1 MNVQI
6 NKEDFPD
13 VMVDIETT
21 GTDPNS
27 CAIIQISAVRFNLAA
42 RTVSHDF
49 FDRCLM
55 IPQTKFWQEGGRDF
69 WIKRKELFGAI
80 SARMEDPE
88 VVLKA
93 LIEWC
98 GGPRILWAKPS
109 HFEFPF
115 LESYFRRYELQ
126 TPFFY
131 RHVNDQNSFFRGL
144 YFPDKAPDF
153 ERELPFVGTMHNG
166 LHDTLHQLKV
176 LFHTAEDAMAKRD
189 AVLNQVGEVITEM
202 QAVIGEG
209 PDNPA
214 TGQEVVKGPDFS
226 DITADKIPY

>member
-1 MNVQI
+1 MN
-6 NKEDFPD
+6 KDDFPD
-13 VMVDIETT
+13 VMVDLETT
-21 GTDPNS
+21 GTDSAS

-42 RTVSHDF
+42 GTVGHDF

-55 IPQTKFWQEGGRDF
+55 IPKTRFWQEGGRDF
-69 WIKRKELFGAI
+69 WVKRKELYAQI

-98 GGPRILWAKPS
+98 GGSRVLWAKPS

-115 LESYFRRYELQ
+115 LESYFNRYQLQ

-144 YFPDKAPDF
+144 YWPDSPPDF
-153 ERELPFVGTMHNG
+153 EREIPFVGTMHNG

-176 LFHTAEDAMAKRD
+176 LFHTVKDAEQKRNAILQQAGGLINE
-189 AVLNQVGEVITEM
+189 AVEILGTVQ
-202 QAVIGEG
+202 EG

-214 TGQEVVKGPDFS
+214 VGQEISAEEAYALPMDEE
-226 DITADKIPY
+226 PH

>member
-1 MNVQI
+1 MNI
-6 NKEDFPD
+6 NKDDFPD

-21 GTDPNS
+21 GTDSAS
-27 CAIIQISAVRFNLAA
+27 CAIIQIAAVRFNLQA
-42 RTVSHDF
+42 RTVSPDF

-55 IPQTKFWQEGGRDF
+55 IPTTRFWQEGGRDF
-69 WIKRKELFGAI
+69 WVKRKELFHSI

-88 VVLKA
+88 TVMRA

-98 GGPRILWAKPS
+98 GGQRVLWAKPS

-131 RHVNDQNSFFRGL
+131 RSVNDQNSFFRGL
-144 YFPDKAPDF
+144 YYPATVPDF
-153 ERELPFVGTMHNG
+153 ERSLPFVGELHNG
-166 LHDTLHQLKV
+166 LYDTLHQLKV
-176 LFHTAEDAMAKRD
+176 LFHTVEDAMAQRN
-189 AVLNQVGEVITEM
+189 AVLGAVGEIVGEM
-202 QAVIGEG
+202 KQVLDTVGDG

-214 TGQEVVKGPDFS
+214 TG
-226 DITADKIPY
+226 AA